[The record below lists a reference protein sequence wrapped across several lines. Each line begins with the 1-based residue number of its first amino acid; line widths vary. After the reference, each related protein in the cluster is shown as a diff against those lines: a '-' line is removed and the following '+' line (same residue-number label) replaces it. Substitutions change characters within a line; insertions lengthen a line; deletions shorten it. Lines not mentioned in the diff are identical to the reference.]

1 MVEAITLAVIAK
13 KAAEL
18 LASTKNG
25 RKFIGYVI
33 GIAIFIVLLP
43 VIVLMGL
50 FGGLSQGGELLGNE
64 ILSQLPPEDMAML
77 ESMDITVTN
86 IQTVFSQYGLT
97 ESDSKK
103 ATELYLNY
111 LVGREQEDYF
121 YDNLACCF
129 LNTSNYYDVYTL
141 TEMIFGVSIPLEVR
155 QRLDELYGE
164 TFIRHGY
171 Y

>member
-50 FGGLSQGGELLGNE
+50 FGGLSQGESCLAMRY
-64 ILSQLPPEDMAML
+64 SRSCLPKTWRCL
-77 ESMDITVTN
+77 
-86 IQTVFSQYGLT
+86 IQ
-97 ESDSKK
+97 
-103 ATELYLNY
+103 
-111 LVGREQEDYF
+111 
-121 YDNLACCF
+121 
-129 LNTSNYYDVYTL
+129 
-141 TEMIFGVSIPLEVR
+141 
-155 QRLDELYGE
+155 
-164 TFIRHGY
+164 
-171 Y
+171 

>member
-13 KAAEL
+13 KAAEM
-18 LASTKNG
+18 LASTKKG

-64 ILSQLPPEDMAML
+64 ILSRLPPEDMAML
-77 ESMDITVTN
+77 DSMNTTVSN
-86 IQTVFSQYGLT
+86 IQSVFSQYGLT
-97 ESDSKK
+97 VNDAQK
-103 ATELYLNY
+103 ATEIYLNY
-111 LVGREQEDYF
+111 LVGREYEEWF
-121 YDNLACCF
+121 YENLAGCF
-129 LNTSNYYDVYTL
+129 LNTSSYYDVYAL
-141 TEMIFGVSIPLEVR
+141 TEMTFGVTIPSDVR

-164 TFIRHGY
+164 TFIRHVY

>member
-18 LASTKNG
+18 LASTKKG

-64 ILSQLPPEDMAML
+64 ILSQLPPEDTAML
-77 ESMDITVTN
+77 ESMGITVTN

-97 ESDSKK
+97 VNDAQK
-103 ATELYLNY
+103 ATEIYLNY
-111 LVGREQEDYF
+111 LVGREYEEWF
-121 YDNLACCF
+121 YENLAGCF
-129 LNTSNYYDVYTL
+129 LNTSSYYDVYAL
-141 TEMIFGVSIPLEVR
+141 TEMAFGVTIPSDVR

-164 TFIRHGY
+164 TFIRHVY

>member
-64 ILSQLPPEDMAML
+64 ILSQLPPEDTAML

-86 IQTVFSQYGLT
+86 IQSVFSQYGLT
-97 ESDSKK
+97 VNDAQK
-103 ATELYLNY
+103 ATEIYLNY
-111 LVGREQEDYF
+111 LVGREYEEWF
-121 YDNLACCF
+121 YENLAGCF
-129 LNTSNYYDVYTL
+129 LNTSSYYDVYAL
-141 TEMIFGVSIPLEVR
+141 TEMAFGVTIPSDVR

-164 TFIRHGY
+164 TFIRHVY

>member
-18 LASTKNG
+18 LASTKKG

-111 LVGREQEDYF
+111 LVGREYEEWF
-121 YDNLACCF
+121 YENLAGCF
-129 LNTSNYYDVYTL
+129 LNTSSYYDVYAL

-164 TFIRHGY
+164 TFIRHVY

>member
-1 MVEAITLAVIAK
+1 MVKAITIAAIAK

-33 GIAIFIVLLP
+33 GIAVFIVLLP
-43 VIVLMGL
+43 VIVLMAV
-50 FGGLSQGGELLGNE
+50 FGGLAQGGDMLGNE
-64 ILSQLPPEDMAML
+64 ILSNLPPEDIAML
-77 ESMDITVTN
+77 ESMDTTVTN

-97 ESDSKK
+97 VSDAQK

-111 LVGREQEDYF
+111 LVGREREDYF
-121 YDNLACCF
+121 YDHLAYCF
-129 LNTSNYYDVYTL
+129 LNTSSYYDVYAL
-141 TEMIFGVSIPLEVR
+141 TEMTFGVTIPSDVR
-155 QRLDELYGE
+155 QRLDELYGQ
-164 TFIRHGY
+164 TLIRHVY